1 MVNVVAFFDVFQIL
15 LAFRKGQLRDLTNER
30 AVLSQLIEHFRWVV
44 RGFLGLA
51 GFRYMTQE
59 TVLHA
64 SCTKSRHIYLVYAEH
79 RFSPR
84 KTFSHAATV
93 YLRVGHFSLVSHGY
107 TCATGEL
114 KHHYQPSCALIFYVS
129 AVYIHLCV
137 SVIAP
142 CLF

>member
-1 MVNVVAFFDVFQIL
+1 MVAFFDVSQIL

-44 RGFLGLA
+44 RGFLGL
-51 GFRYMTQE
+51 GYMTQE
-59 TVLHA
+59 TVSHA
-64 SCTKSRHIYLVYAEH
+64 SCTKSRHIYLVCAEH
-79 RFSPR
+79 RFFSTQNFFPR
-84 KTFSHAATV
+84 CLRPTTV

-114 KHHYQPSCALIFYVS
+114 KHHYQPSCALIFY
-129 AVYIHLCV
+129 IHLCL

-142 CLF
+142 RLF